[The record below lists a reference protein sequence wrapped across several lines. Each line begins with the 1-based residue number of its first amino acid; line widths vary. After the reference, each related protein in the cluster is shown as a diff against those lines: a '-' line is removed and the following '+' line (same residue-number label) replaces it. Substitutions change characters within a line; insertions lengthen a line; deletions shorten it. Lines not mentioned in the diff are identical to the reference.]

1 MSIVLY
7 IESSG
12 NNQHFTRISQEN
24 SMNSTPTKPRSS
36 RPALAIVVALAAA
49 ALMIVAAWFK
59 RSAPAG
65 SLSKELLEVT
75 VGLLMIVALFVPYL
89 AVPMGRAKNK

>member
-1 MSIVLY
+1 
-7 IESSG
+7 
-12 NNQHFTRISQEN
+12 
-24 SMNSTPTKPRSS
+24 MNLTPNPPRTN
-36 RPALAIVVALAAA
+36 RPALAIAVALAAA

-65 SLSKELLEVT
+65 SLTKEVLEGA

-89 AVPMGRAKNK
+89 AVPMGRAKNARGGHGQ

>member
-1 MSIVLY
+1 LK
-7 IESSG
+7 EKA
-12 NNQHFTRISQEN
+12 
-24 SMNSTPTKPRSS
+24 MNSTPIRPHSS

-65 SLSKELLEVT
+65 SLTKELLEVT

-89 AVPMGRAKNK
+89 AVPLGRAKNK